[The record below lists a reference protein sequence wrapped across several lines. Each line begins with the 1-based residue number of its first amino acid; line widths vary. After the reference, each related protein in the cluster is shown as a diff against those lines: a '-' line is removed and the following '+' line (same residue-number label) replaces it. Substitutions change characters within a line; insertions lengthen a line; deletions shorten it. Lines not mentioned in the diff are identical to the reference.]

1 MLTADVQILSH
12 IWVGLAVPNLA
23 ELEVAKQ
30 PSQQGEAAMT
40 SFNPGFLRL
49 HFLKLLSVCIALEIS
64 YTTSLTF
71 SSHKSK
77 SHSFKFYE

>member
-1 MLTADVQILSH
+1 MCHFFVTHGRSVFTAMLTADVQILSH

-40 SFNPGFLRL
+40 SFNPRFLRL
-49 HFLKLLSVCIALEIS
+49 PCV
-64 YTTSLTF
+64 
-71 SSHKSK
+71 
-77 SHSFKFYE
+77 